1 MAIIVNNKFP
11 IDSFPSKAVGV
22 NLPFN
27 GPAVFVSNY
36 LTRDAIKNNLTN
48 FFSTNPG
55 ERVFNPFFGS
65 SIRQILFEN
74 QDFITDELIKTVIN
88 DEINRYFN
96 YVNLIQVLVDNQPEY
111 NTLTITITYQVAN
124 FGINDT
130 INIII

>member
-1 MAIIVNNKFP
+1 MAQIINNKFP
-11 IDSFPSKAVGV
+11 IDSFPAKAVGV
-22 NLPFN
+22 NLPLN

-36 LTRDAIKNNLTN
+36 LTRDAVKNNLTN
-48 FFSTNPG
+48 FFSTNQG

-65 SIRQILFEN
+65 SIRKILFEN
-74 QDFITDELIKTVIN
+74 QDFITDELIITVIK

-96 YVNLIQVLVDNQPEY
+96 YVDLVQVLVNNQPEY

-130 INIII
+130 INITL